1 VMYGIFHLMIL
12 LMKSRP
18 KTKENQILL

>member
-1 VMYGIFHLMIL
+1 LMIL